1 MLITHG
7 RIATLGKNPQVIDDG
22 AIYIEGDQIVE
33 VGATPDLVARYPDA
47 APLDAKGQL
56 VLPGSICAHTHFYSA
71 FARGLNIPGAPA
83 PSFMEILEKL
93 WWRLDRALD
102 ADSIR
107 LSALVCLID
116 AIRHGTTTLIDHHA
130 SPNLIDGSLDIC
142 ADAILQSGLRVC
154 ECYEVTDRNGPA
166 GAQAGIAENIRFAKS
181 LILHPSSFILHPS
194 SFILHPSSLL
204 AASFGLHASFT
215 VGLATLDRCVAEA
228 HTLGLGFHLHV
239 AEAAADEIHAERAYG
254 VRVGEHLRAANV
266 LGEKT
271 LAAHC
276 VHVNDAEIALLAQ
289 TKTKVSHQP
298 RSNMNNA
305 VGTAR
310 VQAMLDAG
318 VTVGLGNDGLSN
330 NLYSEMKAAYF
341 IHKAA
346 AHDPR
351 AMSGDTVLRLAYDNN
366 AQIAALFWPKP
377 VGELTPGA
385 YADIVFLDYFPY
397 TPLTAGNLPWQIIFG
412 VDGSHVTTTIVGGKV
427 LMRDRVLLTLDEERI
442 AAQARAIAPHVWRR
456 FETITAQESH

>member
-7 RIATLGKNPQVIDDG
+7 RIATFGKQPQIIDDG
-22 AIYIEGDQIVE
+22 AIYVEGDQIVE
-33 VGATPDLVARYPDA
+33 VGATADLVARYPDA
-47 APLDAKGQL
+47 EKIDAKGQL
-56 VLPGSICAHTHFYSA
+56 VLPGSICGHTHFYGA
-71 FARGLNIPGAPA
+71 FARGMGIPGTPA
-83 PSFMEILEKL
+83 KNFIEILEKL

-116 AIRHGTTTLIDHHA
+116 AIRNGTTTLIDHHA

-142 ADAILQSGLRVC
+142 ADAIVQAGLRVC
-154 ECYEVTDRNGPA
+154 ECYEVTDRNGPD
-166 GAQAGIAENIRFAKS
+166 GAKAGIAENVRFAKS
-181 LILHPSSFILHPS
+181 LAARQSP
-194 SFILHPSSLL
+194 LL

-215 VGLATLDRCVAEA
+215 VGPATLDRCVAEA
-228 HTLGLGFHLHV
+228 HALGLGFHVHV
-239 AEAAADEIHAERAYG
+239 AEDAADEVDAERKYG
-254 VRVGEHLRAANV
+254 LRVGEHLRAMNI
-266 LGEKT
+266 LGAKT
-271 LAAHC
+271 LSAHC
-276 VHVNDAEIALLAQ
+276 VHVNEAEIALLAK

-305 VGTAR
+305 VGTAP

-318 VTVGLGNDGLSN
+318 VTVGLGNDGMSN
-330 NLYSEMKAAYF
+330 NMYSEMKAAYF
-341 IHKAA
+341 VHKANA
-346 AHDPR
+346 PDPR
-351 AMSGDTVLRLAYDNN
+351 AMSGDTVTHLAYENN
-366 AQIAALFWPKP
+366 AQIASLFWPKP

-412 VDGSHVTTTIVGGKV
+412 VDGTHVTTTIVGGKV

-442 AAQARAIAPHVWRR
+442 AAEARALAPKVWQR
-456 FETITAQESH
+456 FEEITAQESGR

>member
-7 RIATLGKNPQVIDDG
+7 RIATFGKQPQVIDDG
-22 AIYIEGDQIVE
+22 AIYVEGDQIVE
-33 VGATPDLVARYPDA
+33 VGTTPDLLVRHPDA
-47 APLDAKGQL
+47 EQIDAKGQL
-56 VLPGSICAHTHFYSA
+56 VLPGSICAHTHFYGA
-71 FARGLNIPGAPA
+71 FARGLSIPGTPA
-83 PSFMEILEKL
+83 KNFVEILEKL

-102 ADSIR
+102 EDSLR

-142 ADAILQSGLRVC
+142 ADAILQAGLRVC
-154 ECYEVTDRNGPA
+154 ECYEVTDRNGPE
-166 GAQAGIAENIRFAKS
+166 GAKAGIAENIRFTKS
-181 LILHPSSFILHPS
+181 LLPP
-194 SFILHPSSLL
+194 PSSLL

-215 VGLATLDRCVAEA
+215 VGPETLDRCVAEA
-228 HTLGLGFHLHV
+228 HALGLGFHLHV
-239 AEAAADEIHAERAYG
+239 AEDTADEIHAERTYG
-254 VRVGEHLRAANV
+254 VRVGERLRAANV

-276 VHVNDAEIALLAQ
+276 VHVNDAEIDLLAK
-289 TKTKVSHQP
+289 TGTKVSHQP
-298 RSNMNNA
+298 RSNLNNA

-310 VQAMLDAG
+310 VQTMLDAG
-318 VTVGLGNDGLSN
+318 VTVGLGNDGLSHN
-330 NLYSEMKAAYF
+330 MYSEMKAAYF
-341 IHKAA
+341 VHKAA

-351 AMSGDTVLRLAYDNN
+351 AMSGDTVTRLAYENN

-385 YADIVFLDYFPY
+385 YSDIVFLDYFPY

-412 VDGSHVTTTIVGGKV
+412 VDGSHITTTIVGGRV

-442 AAQARAIAPHVWRR
+442 AAQAREIAPQVWRR
-456 FETITAQESH
+456 FEAIPAQESR

>member
-7 RIATLGKNPQVIDDG
+7 RIAPFGKNPQIIDDG
-22 AIYIEGDQIVE
+22 AIYVEGDQIVA
-33 VGATPDLVARYPDA
+33 VGTTQDLIVRYPDA
-47 APLDAKGQL
+47 EQLDAKGQL
-56 VLPGSICAHTHFYSA
+56 VLPGSICAHTHFYGA
-71 FARGLNIPGAPA
+71 FARGMNIPGAPA
-83 PSFMEILEKL
+83 KSFMEILEKL

-102 ADSIR
+102 EDSIR

-116 AIRHGTTTLIDHHA
+116 AIRNGTTTLIDHHA
-130 SPNLIDGSLDIC
+130 SPNMIDGSLDIC

-166 GAQAGIAENIRFAKS
+166 GAKAGIAENVRFAKS
-181 LILHPSSFILHPS
+181 LRTTHHAT
-194 SFILHPSSLL
+194 L

-215 VGLATLDRCVAEA
+215 VGPATLDRCVAEA
-228 HTLGLGFHLHV
+228 HALGIGFHVHV
-239 AEAAADEIHAERAYG
+239 AEDAADEVHAERTYG
-254 VRVGEHLRAANV
+254 VRVGEHLRAMNI

-271 LAAHC
+271 LSAHC
-276 VHVNDAEIALLAQ
+276 VHVNDAEIALLAK
-289 TKTKVSHQP
+289 TNTKVSHQP

-310 VQAMLDAG
+310 VQTMLDAG
-318 VTVGLGNDGLSN
+318 VTVGLGNDGMSN
-330 NLYSEMKAAYF
+330 NMYSEMKAAYVV
-341 IHKAA
+341 HKAA

-351 AMSGDTVLRLAYDNN
+351 AMSGDTVTRLAYENN
-366 AQIAALFWPKP
+366 AQIASLFWPKP
-377 VGELTPGA
+377 VSELTPGA

-412 VDGSHVTTTIVGGKV
+412 IDGSHVTTTIVGGKV

-442 AAQARAIAPHVWRR
+442 AAQARAIAPQVWAR
-456 FETITAQESH
+456 FEAITAQESA